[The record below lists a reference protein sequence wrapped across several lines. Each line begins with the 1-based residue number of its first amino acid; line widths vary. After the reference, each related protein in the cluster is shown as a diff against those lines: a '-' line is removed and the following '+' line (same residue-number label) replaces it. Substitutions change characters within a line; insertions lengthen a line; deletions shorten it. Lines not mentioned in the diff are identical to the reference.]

1 MADSKIEELKTED
14 ALIKKTRQKKRVRG
28 VLIVVSA
35 LLLAYTGYLTVQT
48 IIDRVNE
55 YSSKDVEDTITL
67 LDKSAKDSLTI
78 YSKYFND
85 DSKVDVSD
93 VSTYG
98 RYLITSKGRN
108 YVDSYKISDEVSIL
122 DVVDNNKPI
131 TYSKQKNVRS
141 LGSYLDQTL
150 DLYSLSKGTYMLF
163 DKYDD
168 NDLSNNVVYH
178 YSGEKYFE
186 ETIYSF
192 KNDEGTRTKITLKG
206 KKSSPALVIEISEVA
221 SLPND
226 YHDIVIYDPS
236 SLEASTSYIE
246 SLKQNYDVYVTSS
259 LIEAY
264 QTKASYALSLYE
276 GDGIY
281 TSKYTSIISNSDETI
296 TSGPLINLDKDNAIR
311 ELGGYIFNAGYG
323 YYSESDKEVSDASLL
338 IKNNIL
344 DTHVGKYTI
353 KVGNAYENALDD
365 INKVLKAQ

>member
-48 IIDRVNE
+48 IVDKVNE
-55 YSSKDVEDTITL
+55 YSSKGIEDTISL
-67 LDKSAKDSLTI
+67 LNKSAKDSLSI
-78 YSKYFND
+78 YKKYFND
-85 DSKVDVSD
+85 DSKVEVSD
-93 VSTYG
+93 ISTYG

-108 YVDSYKISDEVSIL
+108 YIDSFKINNEVSIL
-122 DVVDNNKPI
+122 EVVDDKPI
-131 TYSKQKNVRS
+131 TYSKTSNVRT
-141 LGSYLDQTL
+141 LGDYLDKTL
-150 DLYSLSKGTYMLF
+150 DLYSLPKGTYMLF
-163 DKYDD
+163 DKYDE
-168 NDLSNNVVYH
+168 NNISNNTVYH
-178 YSGEKYFE
+178 YTGEEYFE

-192 KNDEGTRTKITLKG
+192 KNNEGTRTKISIKG
-206 KKSSPALVIEISEVA
+206 KKSSPAIVLEVSEVA
-221 SLPND
+221 SLPNN
-226 YHDIVIYDPS
+226 YYDIVVYDPGNLVS
-236 SLEASTSYIE
+236 SASYID

-264 QTKASYALSLYE
+264 QAKANYALSLYE
-276 GDGIY
+276 GDNIY
-281 TSKYTSIISNSDETI
+281 TSQYTSIISNSDETI

-323 YYSESDKEVSDASLL
+323 YYSKSDKEVSDASLL

-353 KVGNAYENALDD
+353 KVGNAYENALED
-365 INKVLKAQ
+365 INKVLIG